1 MEPGRLR
8 FGLRRRLEIVRAARP
23 QDSIL
28 ACVSMIAALHGRD
41 LSLPTLREKHRLT
54 KVDLKTAGSI
64 IQQSGFNFRKVGNPA
79 GRFEGIKVPAI
90 IEREDGQ
97 FAILSRVRR
106 TGAVLL
112 DPLAGRIQIGLQE
125 LAGKALFEI
134 TPDVYVRDNVS
145 ERAVGLLALW
155 TKSYGLVPAFLQ
167 VAGLTAL
174 LQALAFVAP
183 LQMQLV
189 IDRAMKEAD
198 ADILKVICLAFGF
211 VAVMQAVIEA
221 LRSWVLQ
228 VITQSMTF
236 QAARNLVL
244 HTIRLPVS
252 FFSQRHTGD
261 IMSRLQSSR
270 QMLDIFAQGF
280 VVAIFDGAM
289 AIFLIVILLVY
300 SVKLTFIA
308 IGLLA
313 LALIIN
319 ILIFPAIRSN
329 MNTEL
334 SERALEQTL
343 QIEMIRGV
351 TTIKL
356 LGREIDRVAVW
367 SNRCASAIN
376 YSIKVQQLIILQSL
390 IRSAI
395 IGIQVVL
402 VTYFGGKMVIA
413 GEGLTVGML
422 VAFLS
427 YQTLFTV
434 RAQSVAFQLRQ
445 FQFLGLH
452 LERVSD
458 LVKQMPDQLEATAVP
473 VVGKIALENVSF
485 AYGGAGNP
493 ALSNVDLVISPG
505 EFLAI
510 TGPSG
515 GGKTTLVKLILGL
528 YEPSQGRV
536 LLDDRALSGGEWR
549 SWRERV
555 GVVTQDDQLFSGS
568 IAENICFFDPQADF
582 SRIREAAQAA
592 AIDADIMA
600 MPEQY
605 GMRVGDMGAAL
616 SAGQRQR
623 VLLARALYRRP
634 RILILD
640 EGTANLDLANERS
653 IGEVIRN
660 LDITRVIVA
669 HRPALIDIADRT
681 VKISRGTL
689 VTDGDDDDGVGS
701 VGS

>member
-1 MEPGRLR
+1 MESGRLR
-8 FGLRRRLEIVRAARP
+8 FGLRRRLEIVWATRP
-23 QDSIL
+23 EDSIL
-28 ACVSMIAALHGRD
+28 ACVSMIATLHGRD
-41 LSLPTLREKHRLT
+41 LSLRTLCEKHRLV
-54 KVDLKTAGSI
+54 KVDLKTAGNV
-64 IQQSGFNFRKVGNPA
+64 IQQSGFNFRKIGNGA
-79 GRFEGIKVPAI
+79 GRFEGIRIPAV
-90 IEREDGQ
+90 IEREEGR
-97 FAILSRVRR
+97 FAVLSRVRGWR
-106 TGAVLL
+106 AVLL
-112 DPLAGRIQIGLQE
+112 DPLAGRVQVGLQE
-125 LAGKALFEI
+125 LAGKAVFEV
-134 TPDVYVRDNVS
+134 TPDVYGQGKVS
-145 ERAVGLLALW
+145 EKAIGLLALW

-174 LQALAFVAP
+174 LQALAFIAP

-211 VAVMQAVIEA
+211 VALMQAVIEA

-289 AIFLIVILLVY
+289 AVFLVMILLVY

-308 IGLLA
+308 IGMLA

-319 ILIFPAIRSN
+319 VLIFPAIRSN

-351 TTIKL
+351 ATIKL

-367 SNRCASAIN
+367 SNRFASAIN
-376 YSIKVQQLIILQSL
+376 SSIKVQKLIILQSF

-395 IGIQVVL
+395 VGLQVIF

-434 RAQSVAFQLRQ
+434 RAQSVAFQFRQ

-485 AYGGAGNP
+485 AYAGAGSL
-493 ALSNVDLVISPG
+493 ALSNVNLVISPG

-515 GGKTTLVKLILGL
+515 GGKTTLIKLILGL

-536 LLDDRALSGGEWR
+536 LLDDRLLSGGEWR
-549 SWRERV
+549 SWREQV

-568 IAENICFFDPQADF
+568 IAENICFFDQQADF
-582 SRIREAAQAA
+582 SRIREAALAA

-600 MPEQY
+600 MPQQY
-605 GMRVGDMGAAL
+605 AMLVGDMGAAL

-640 EGTANLDLANERS
+640 EGTANLDLANELS

-660 LDITRVIVA
+660 LDITRVVVA

-681 VKISRGTL
+681 VNVSRGML
-689 VTDGDDDDGVGS
+689 AAGGDDEAGIAGS
-701 VGS
+701 